1 MSYLSYII
9 IYLIGYIIS
18 FIIMYYN
25 KIPYSSFDAS
35 LKQMMSMYLL
45 SFVWPV
51 LLFYVITVTIL
62 KYISTG
68 VLIVYVYVKDFI
80 LNIFK
85 SNKNKKGGKK

>member
-1 MSYLSYII
+1 
-9 IYLIGYIIS
+9 
-18 FIIMYYN
+18 MYYN

-35 LKQMMSMYLL
+35 LKQMISMYLL

-51 LLFYVITVTIL
+51 LLFYVVTVTIL

-68 VLIVYVYVKDFI
+68 VLIIYVYVKDFI

-85 SNKNKKGGKK
+85 FNKKSKGGKK

>member
-1 MSYLSYII
+1 MSYLNYII

-25 KIPYSSFDAS
+25 KIPYSNFDAS
-35 LKQMMSMYLL
+35 LKQMIPMYLL

-51 LLFYVITVTIL
+51 LLFYVVTVTIL

-68 VLIVYVYVKDFI
+68 VLIIYVYVKDFI

-85 SNKNKKGGKK
+85 FNKKSKGGKK